1 MTSSDLQTKALEAVE
16 KKRKVG
22 DRLTEPLEGSS
33 NEPRRKVM
41 RMMQPNELSVVDV
54 RPLPDSRSR
63 LAEHGGDPLIQV
75 SSSTGPSPGLDNTFF
90 DR

>member
-1 MTSSDLQTKALEAVE
+1 MTSPDLQTKALELVE
-16 KKRKVG
+16 KKREVD

-41 RMMQPNELSVVDV
+41 RMMQPNELSVVDA

-63 LAEHGGDPLIQV
+63 LA
-75 SSSTGPSPGLDNTFF
+75 
-90 DR
+90 